1 MSQYLV
7 FKKGNQELCSFCRS
21 SDVYRSFELPYT
33 ENWTE
38 LKEDDFNVA
47 ISCLEDRKKG
57 YEEDIRLYKK
67 ALEGLSYEDKLECLR
82 DIKEANEELNN
93 IVQALHYIQLLQI
106 IAEEYD
112 TNNTQQTMYYMIA

>member
-112 TNNTQQTMYYMIA
+112 TNNTQQTMYYRIA

>member
-112 TNNTQQTMYYMIA
+112 TNNTQQTMYYKIA